1 MVVRGGDGDDG
12 GEGDGGGEVKK
23 PRRASKSAWFEL
35 GMGESP
41 VFSSEFVN

>member
-23 PRRASKSAWFEL
+23 PRRASAWFEL